1 MYPDR
6 EKALAK
12 GRRKD
17 KTFIRVFCG
26 IFILLG
32 IILFTAGI
40 AVGVSSHT
48 FRQKAEPVNAVILAM
63 RGATSESL
71 GTPVV
76 EYAGILVHA
85 PGQADNRILSEKQSP
100 GSALS
105 GR

>member
-40 AVGVSSHT
+40 HSGK
-48 FRQKAEPVNAVILAM
+48 R
-63 RGATSESL
+63 R
-71 GTPVV
+71 
-76 EYAGILVHA
+76 
-85 PGQADNRILSEKQSP
+85 NR
-100 GSALS
+100 
-105 GR
+105 